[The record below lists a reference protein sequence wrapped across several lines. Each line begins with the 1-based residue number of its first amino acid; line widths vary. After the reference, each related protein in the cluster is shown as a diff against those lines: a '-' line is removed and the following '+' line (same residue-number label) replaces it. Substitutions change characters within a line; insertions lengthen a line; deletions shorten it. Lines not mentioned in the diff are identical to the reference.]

1 MWLAI
6 RMLTSLC
13 ACVFVVCYDRECVFN
28 NYAAF
33 AQNPVFRD
41 QFLME
46 ITLLEVRERFG
57 VRTMDPIY
65 SLTLCVFP
73 IHSLRCITTRACTTQ
88 TRATT

>member
-1 MWLAI
+1 M
-6 RMLTSLC
+6 
-13 ACVFVVCYDRECVFN
+13 FVACYDRECVFN

-57 VRTMDPIY
+57 VCTIESIY

-73 IHSLRCITTRACTTQ
+73 IHSSRCITTLACTTR